1 MSNFFISWEKVTKVE
16 NFDGRRIGG
25 TVSTRCGS
33 PVSEAVDGGRKP
45 REDTAQHSSVG
56 WAGLLMSKHL
66 IGTLTITDMYNL
78 FFTFF
83 FLEKIAVQHLTLS
96 HGLQ

>member
-45 REDTAQHSSVG
+45 REDTAQH
-56 WAGLLMSKHL
+56 
-66 IGTLTITDMYNL
+66 
-78 FFTFF
+78 
-83 FLEKIAVQHLTLS
+83 
-96 HGLQ
+96 